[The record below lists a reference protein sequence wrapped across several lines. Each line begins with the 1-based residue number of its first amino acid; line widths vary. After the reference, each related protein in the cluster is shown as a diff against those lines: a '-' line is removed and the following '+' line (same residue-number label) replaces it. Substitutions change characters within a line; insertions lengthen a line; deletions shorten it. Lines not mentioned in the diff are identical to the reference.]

1 MALFLLRSNQTHL
14 ALLIRTNCISCV
26 RRIAV
31 EESPAEEFGL
41 WSNKS
46 WSTVTVMRNGYG
58 KHKVE
63 GRKGLVER
71 IEK

>member
-1 MALFLLRSNQTHL
+1 MALFLLRSNQTSL

-31 EESPAEEFGL
+31 ESSPAEEFGL
-41 WSNKS
+41 WSNVQ

-58 KHKVE
+58 QHKVE